1 MWNSLVLVL
10 THNPLFHILTSPQ
23 SDFLSLLGSDAGH
36 DRSHR
41 RFLYKES
48 VRKWIRT
55 LVFPFGI
62 SKSEEQVRRKI

>member
-1 MWNSLVLVL
+1 LVLVL

-23 SDFLSLLGSDAGH
+23 TDLLSFGSDAGH

-48 VRKWIRT
+48 ERKWIRT
-55 LVFPFGI
+55 FHEG
-62 SKSEEQVRRKI
+62 